1 MNTTGATG
9 QMLRDGGK
17 TAAKWKQSKQT
28 KEIILRELHNVQSNW
43 VVAKNM
49 IDKLNIGEKL
59 SSGNWARKCLTTTQ
73 FAHCIHKLRESFW
86 EISSPLNWFNLNL
99 KCKTSSFDGST
110 KLIMSWK
117 S

>member
-49 IDKLNIGEKL
+49 IDKLNIGDKLQLRKL
-59 SSGNWARKCLTTTQ
+59 STKVPNHNTICPLYTQITREFLGNFEPAQLIQLELKVQNIFIW
-73 FAHCIHKLRESFW
+73 
-86 EISSPLNWFNLNL
+86 WF
-99 KCKTSSFDGST
+99 D
-110 KLIMSWK
+110 
-117 S
+117 